1 MKNESKRFGWTDIT
15 LLVLSLV
22 FFVGTLTFLKAC
34 GPKEDGSWMTCH
46 WACQALR
53 GVAGAMLLLAV
64 LRLFSAS
71 RVKIGLS
78 LASAVLAVLAICIP
92 GHLIGLCMMKTMR
105 CHSVMVPGV
114 MVLSILTILAAAA
127 DILLRH
133 RKGNAT

>member
-1 MKNESKRFGWTDIT
+1 MKHDERRLGWTDLV

-22 FFVGTLTFLKAC
+22 FFVGMLTFLKAC

-53 GVAGAMLLLAV
+53 GVSGAMLLLAL
-64 LRLFSAS
+64 LRLVTGGQ
-71 RVKIGLS
+71 VKTGLS

-105 CHSVMVPGV
+105 CHSVMTPGV

-127 DILLRH
+127 DILLR
-133 RKGNAT
+133 RKKGTAT